1 MVLMYRPE
9 DNPPKCLLF
18 FHHAGSE
25 DWIQVMR
32 LARKWH
38 LPSHQPSPIKD
49 NVHTKDVLNE
59 GKLASQTY
67 FMNVVLP
74 LSLDSF
80 S

>member
-1 MVLMYRPE
+1 MGITGQGTLVLV
-9 DNPPKCLLF
+9 K
-18 FHHAGSE
+18 AGSE

-59 GKLASQTY
+59 VHAGGDRLCT
-67 FMNVVLP
+67 
-74 LSLDSF
+74 
-80 S
+80 